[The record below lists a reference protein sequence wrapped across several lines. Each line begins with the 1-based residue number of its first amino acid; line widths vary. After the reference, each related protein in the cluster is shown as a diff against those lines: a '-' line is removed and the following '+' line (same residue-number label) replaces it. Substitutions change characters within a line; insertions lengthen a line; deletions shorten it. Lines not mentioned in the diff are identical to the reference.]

1 MQYTAHNIDKRSE
14 VWTDFHICRDCI
26 GPAPAKNE
34 TGFEKCWAIKNY
46 NRHYSSKTRSF
57 SGVTNMKAELAAY
70 GPISCGIAAT
80 SKFQQYKGGIYSETL
95 SGRINNIISVV
106 GYGKDET
113 TGEEYWIGRN
123 SWGTYWGEYGF
134 FRIKMYKNNN
144 SIEKSYAAGYP
155 TDKKAEDV
163 INVTE

>member
-1 MQYTAHNIDKRSE
+1 
-14 VWTDFHICRDCI
+14 
-26 GPAPAKNE
+26 
-34 TGFEKCWAIKNY
+34 
-46 NRHYSSKTRSF
+46 
-57 SGVTNMKAELAAY
+57 MKAELAAH

-95 SGRINNIISVV
+95 SGRINHIISVV

-144 SIEKSYAAGYP
+144 SIEKNCAAGYP